1 MILVKIGFRIHSNSS
16 RFGPFINQSPK
27 SLYYFKSAL
36 PEIAVQKWKNWTLNP
51 SNSRFVTVYYQNEIT
66 NPQKILNFKHMNL
79 VGPNT
84 NFRPFSHYD
93 IVKVSN
99 RASCPCLLTNVCGK
113 VRVNVQQQPSLA
125 YSGADLD
132 WVQKLTCH
140 FHPRCYVSI

>member
-1 MILVKIGFRIHSNSS
+1 
-16 RFGPFINQSPK
+16 
-27 SLYYFKSAL
+27 
-36 PEIAVQKWKNWTLNP
+36 
-51 SNSRFVTVYYQNEIT
+51 
-66 NPQKILNFKHMNL
+66 MNL

-140 FHPRCYVSI
+140 FHPQCYVHIV